1 MSDQPYH
8 NEGFGKAFIWVVFIL
23 IPLPMLFLWIAD
35 GKDWSDRLIRMSFPE
50 RCAYEDAQHNKINNC
65 EEIED
70 EDI

>member
-1 MSDQPYH
+1 
-8 NEGFGKAFIWVVFIL
+8 VFIL
-23 IPLPMLFLWIAD
+23 IPLPMLFLWLAD
-35 GKDWSDRLIRMSFPE
+35 GKDWSDKLIRMSFPE